1 MKEENIVIGIEGLV
15 GSGKTSICRKLLDYI
30 PNSIILHGGNIY
42 RAVVYG
48 MMNSGIDLKN
58 IKNKSKNLDIMDVM
72 QKLGIDIKLENRE
85 TVIYIN
91 NKKID
96 EEELQSDKSSM
107 AVSVVSN
114 VADNTKF
121 YQFGKEIIDKYREK
135 YNVILSSRDIVKM
148 YPNVTY
154 HFFITATLDERVRRK
169 SIQYKEK
176 IDLKKLKENIE
187 KRDKLQED
195 SGYYKIY
202 DITNVIDVTNCKTIE
217 EGAKLVLDKISL
229 PLNV

>member
-96 EEELQSDKSSM
+96 EEKLQSDKSSM

-229 PLNV
+229 PLNI

>member
-48 MMNSGIDLKN
+48 MMKSGIDLKN
-58 IKNKSKNLDIMDVM
+58 IKNKSKNLDVMDVM

-154 HFFITATLDERVRRK
+154 HFFITATLNERVRRK

>member
-58 IKNKSKNLDIMDVM
+58 IKNKSKNLDVMDVM

-176 IDLKKLKENIE
+176 IDLKKLKENIK

>member
-48 MMNSGIDLKN
+48 MMNSGINLKN
-58 IKNKSKNLDIMDVM
+58 IKNKSKNLDVMDVM
-72 QKLGIDIKLENRE
+72 KKLGIDIKLENRE

-217 EGAKLVLDKISL
+217 EGAELVLDKISL

>member
-154 HFFITATLDERVRRK
+154 HFFITAILNERVRRK

-217 EGAKLVLDKISL
+217 EGAKLVFDKISL

>member
-1 MKEENIVIGIEGLV
+1 
-15 GSGKTSICRKLLDYI
+15 
-30 PNSIILHGGNIY
+30 
-42 RAVVYG
+42 
-48 MMNSGIDLKN
+48 
-58 IKNKSKNLDIMDVM
+58 
-72 QKLGIDIKLENRE
+72 
-85 TVIYIN
+85 
-91 NKKID
+91 
-96 EEELQSDKSSM
+96 
-107 AVSVVSN
+107 
-114 VADNTKF
+114 
-121 YQFGKEIIDKYREK
+121 
-135 YNVILSSRDIVKM
+135 M

>member
-58 IKNKSKNLDIMDVM
+58 IKNKSKNLDVMDVM

-91 NKKID
+91 NKKMD

>member
-154 HFFITATLDERVRRK
+154 HFFITAILDERVRRK

-176 IDLKKLKENIE
+176 IDLKKLKENIK

-202 DITNVIDVTNCKTIE
+202 DITNVIDVTNCETIE

>member
-72 QKLGIDIKLENRE
+72 QNLGIDIKLENRE

-154 HFFITATLDERVRRK
+154 HFFITATLNERVRRK

-217 EGAKLVLDKISL
+217 EGAKLVFDKISL

>member
-154 HFFITATLDERVRRK
+154 HFFITATLNERVRRK

-217 EGAKLVLDKISL
+217 EGAKLVFDKISL

>member
-96 EEELQSDKSSM
+96 EEELQSDESSM

-154 HFFITATLDERVRRK
+154 HFFITATLNERVRRK

>member
-58 IKNKSKNLDIMDVM
+58 IKNKSKNLDVMDVM

-96 EEELQSDKSSM
+96 EEKLQSDKSSM

-176 IDLKKLKENIE
+176 INLKKLKENIE

>member
-154 HFFITATLDERVRRK
+154 HFFITATLNERVRRK

>member
-30 PNSIILHGGNIY
+30 PNSIILPGGNIY

-58 IKNKSKNLDIMDVM
+58 IKNKSKNLDVMDVM

-176 IDLKKLKENIE
+176 INLKKLKENIE

-217 EGAKLVLDKISL
+217 EGAKIVLDKISL

>member
-48 MMNSGIDLKN
+48 MMNSGINLKN
-58 IKNKSKNLDIMDVM
+58 IKNKSKNLDVMDVM
-72 QKLGIDIKLENRE
+72 KKLGIDIKLENRE

>member
-48 MMNSGIDLKN
+48 MMKSGIDLKN
-58 IKNKSKNLDIMDVM
+58 IKNKSKNLDVMDVM

-202 DITNVIDVTNCKTIE
+202 DITNIIDVTNCETIE
-217 EGAKLVLDKISL
+217 EGAKLVLDKINL

>member
-58 IKNKSKNLDIMDVM
+58 IKNKSENLDVMDVM

>member
-58 IKNKSKNLDIMDVM
+58 IKNKSKNLDVMDVM

>member
-48 MMNSGIDLKN
+48 MMKSGIDLKN
-58 IKNKSKNLDIMDVM
+58 IKNKSKNLDVMDVM

-154 HFFITATLDERVRRK
+154 HFFITATLNERVRRK

-202 DITNVIDVTNCKTIE
+202 DITNVIDVTNCETIE

>member
-58 IKNKSKNLDIMDVM
+58 IKNKSENLDVMDVM

-96 EEELQSDKSSM
+96 EEKLQSDKSSM

-154 HFFITATLDERVRRK
+154 HFFITASLDERVRRK

-176 IDLKKLKENIE
+176 IELKKLKENIE

>member
-48 MMNSGIDLKN
+48 MMKSGIDLKN
-58 IKNKSKNLDIMDVM
+58 IKNKSKNLDVMDVM

-154 HFFITATLDERVRRK
+154 HFFITAILDERVRRK

>member
-58 IKNKSKNLDIMDVM
+58 IKNKSENLDIMDVM